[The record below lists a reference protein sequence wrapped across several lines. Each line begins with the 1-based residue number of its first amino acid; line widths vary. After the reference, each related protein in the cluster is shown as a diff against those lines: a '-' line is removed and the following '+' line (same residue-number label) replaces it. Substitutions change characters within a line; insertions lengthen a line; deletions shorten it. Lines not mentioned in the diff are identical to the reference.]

1 METVQLM
8 LEHTDKSLDEIKK
21 EIEPRHIDK
30 HKWIP
35 REYTNRFYFDWK
47 GPRKHM
53 IFC

>member
-1 METVQLM
+1 MQLM

-21 EIEPRHIDK
+21 EIEPRHTDK